1 MVAKRILEKSKMSF
15 KRNWIWGAALSA
27 LVAGCGG
34 GSGTA
39 QPTALTGRVIDG
51 YIGGATVCLDVNSNL
66 RCDAGEPTATSAA
79 DGSYALT
86 YDGSVDG
93 MQILAVVAPGAI
105 DSELGPI
112 TKAFDLLAPAENAS
126 VVTPLT
132 TLVSNEMSNRGIN
145 AADAEQAIKAQ
156 FNFEG
161 DLLGRDFIAANDT
174 ETLKVAQVVA
184 ASMAAVKEE
193 LQTVANGDASVA
205 ALSQKD
211 MINAV
216 IAEVKATVLPAVLT
230 ADGKAGVSTANLTQE
245 ALSASIKVAA
255 DVQNVL
261 SGRVEQIVARS
272 KAGDGTVLNMADVFK
287 SGVVIAELASGDY
300 INAQGQRVGNYSGFR
315 DELVAEWLQFD
326 ISNAVAPPL
335 YRKVYLPDVDNRWY
349 TQWEESDLER
359 SHYFVNGSWFIGTSE
374 LGQTQPYFVDNCVV
388 VPFKDGVQAGTRFCA
403 VSRDMSGKR
412 MGDFLSN
419 VGINAVFPAGSVGYD
434 LTFSSTDDTYEIW
447 GDTEWEGY
455 RYEGNAPTIS
465 GFIQATRTQPQWTG
479 DNCSVGFRFSSYDS
493 TTKTGVMEWAPNTS
507 NTGCDNATASFAN
520 AETTRFS
527 VINVG
532 GRDVLRATYSNVY
545 RQKNPGDGASGQMV
559 FAVVTNLNDELAV
572 FSGEYRPAGLS
583 TTMPFTGRVDAS
595 FQVVNKTLF
604 DAAMSVLGFA
614 AFPYPGRS

>member
-1 MVAKRILEKSKMSF
+1 LA
-15 KRNWIWGAALSA
+15 A

-34 GSGTA
+34 GGGGSSGTS
-39 QPTALTGRVIDG
+39 ALTGKIIDG

-66 RCDAGEPTATSAA
+66 RCDAGEPTAISAA
-79 DGSYALT
+79 DGSYSLT
-86 YDGSVDG
+86 YAGSVDG
-93 MQILAVVAPGAI
+93 MQILAVVGPGAV
-105 DSELGPI
+105 DSELGEI

-132 TLVSNEMSNRGIN
+132 TLVSNEMLNRGI
-145 AADAEQAIKAQ
+145 DPQEAERAIKAQ

-174 ETLKVAQVVA
+174 ETLQVAQVVA
-184 ASMAAVKEE
+184 ASLATVKEE
-193 LQTVANGDASVA
+193 LALVASSNASVA

-211 MINAV
+211 TIKAV
-216 IAEVKATVLPAVLT
+216 IAEVKANVLPNVLT
-230 ADGKAGVSTANLTQE
+230 ADGKADVSTSDVEQGQLADRVKAVVTQANAGQSL
-245 ALSASIKVAA
+245 
-255 DVQNVL
+255 L

-300 INAQGQRVGNYSGFR
+300 INAQGQRVGNYSGFS

-447 GDTEWEGY
+447 GDTKWEGY
-455 RYEGNAPTIS
+455 RYEGDAPTIS

-507 NTGCDNATASFAN
+507 NTGCDNATASFAD

-559 FAVVTNLNDELAV
+559 FAVVTNLNDDLAV

-583 TTMPFTGRVDAS
+583 TTIPFTGRVDAS

-604 DAAMSVLGFA
+604 DAAMSALGFA
-614 AFPYPGRS
+614 AYPYPGGS